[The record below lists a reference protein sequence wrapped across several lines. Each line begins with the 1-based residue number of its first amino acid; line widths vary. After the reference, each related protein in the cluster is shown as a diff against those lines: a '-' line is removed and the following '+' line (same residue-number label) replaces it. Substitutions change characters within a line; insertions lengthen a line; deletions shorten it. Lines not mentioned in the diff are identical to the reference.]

1 MRDLPGDWSTHT
13 RPVSGVTS
21 SASRC
26 GTGQIE
32 GAELST
38 SLSGFL
44 DGVDYPMF
52 VVTAQHDGDHAG
64 CLVGF
69 ATQVSIDPARFLV
82 GLSVANHTYHVARQA
97 TTLAVHL
104 LARDQTELAALFGSE
119 TGDEIDKFTR
129 CRWHD
134 GPGGV
139 RLLSDAPRWMT
150 GSVLE
155 QLPLGD
161 HAGFVLDPLEVN
173 RDGRSDFLT
182 FEQVKDLSP
191 GHPA

>member
-1 MRDLPGDWSTHT
+1 MTEGDAM
-13 RPVSGVTS
+13 P
-21 SASRC
+21 
-26 GTGQIE
+26 TG
-32 GAELST
+32 
-38 SLSGFL
+38 LSGFL

-52 VVTAQHDGDHAG
+52 VVTTQHNGDRAG

-69 ATQVSIDPARFLV
+69 ATQVSIHPPRFLV
-82 GLSVANHTYHVARQA
+82 GLSVANRTYDVARDA

-104 LARDQTELAALFGSE
+104 LARDQGELAALFGTQ

-129 CRWHD
+129 CRWHE

-139 RLLSDAPRWMT
+139 PILVDALGWMV

-155 QLPLGD
+155 RIPFGD
-161 HAGFVLDPLEVN
+161 HVGFLLEPLEAHGDGA
-173 RDGRSDFLT
+173 RDVLMLS
-182 FEQVKDLSP
+182 QVKDLSP

>member
-1 MRDLPGDWSTHT
+1 MSTD
-13 RPVSGVTS
+13 
-21 SASRC
+21 
-26 GTGQIE
+26 
-32 GAELST
+32 
-38 SLSGFL
+38 LSGFL

-52 VVTAQHDGDHAG
+52 VVTAQHAGDHAG

-82 GLSVANHTYHVARQA
+82 GLSVVNHTYDVARDA

-119 TGDEIDKFTR
+119 TGDEIDKFAR

-134 GPGGV
+134 GPHGV
-139 RLLSDAPRWMT
+139 RVLSDAPSWMAGT
-150 GSVLE
+150 VLE
-155 QLPLGD
+155 QIPLGD
-161 HAGFVLDPLEVN
+161 HVGFLLEPREVHHGDA
-173 RDGRSDFLT
+173 REMLS
-182 FEQVKDLSP
+182 FEQVKGLTP